1 MKTWGLTGGIASGK
15 STVLKELF
23 KLGAQVVD
31 ADEVAREVVNPFTQ
45 VGKETLAKIAAAFG
59 RSVIGPDLSLDRA
72 KLRDLIAQNPA
83 SQAQLEAIMHPVI
96 LLEIKKM
103 VDGARKHGA
112 QCVVIEGT
120 RLIESGFADQLDGLL
135 FVEAP
140 DEARI
145 ARAMSRDKVSRESVE
160 KIAKIQNTDLMK
172 QKAHFTIVNDGDE
185 AHLKAQVEQFFRE
198 KILS

>member
-45 VGKETLAKIAAAFG
+45 VGKETLSKIVAAFG
-59 RSVIGPDLSLDRA
+59 RSVIGSDMALDRA
-72 KLRDLIAQNPA
+72 KLRDLIAQNPEA
-83 SQAQLEAIMHPVI
+83 QKQLEAIMHPVI
-96 LLEIKKM
+96 LLEIKKF

-120 RLIESGFADQLDGLL
+120 RLIESGFAEQLDGLL

-140 DEARI
+140 DEVRME
-145 ARAMSRDKVSRESVE
+145 RAMSRDQLPREAVE

-172 QKAHFTIVNDGDE
+172 EKAHFTIVNDGDE
-185 AHLKAQVEQFFRE
+185 AHLKAQVDKFFKE
-198 KILS
+198 KILP